1 MLMLKFKIFLFCS
14 YGFVINTYQKH
25 MTLKRVTC
33 PNMDKS
39 EIHAARAG
47 KCTSYVTSHPNKD
60 IFKQK
65 KQKTKKPT
73 SESALKRFNVTS
85 FCTYAIIDT
94 NFFVTQKFE
103 SKVLYCCTCFMTC
116 RRFSSGD
123 YALLLSLPIE
133 TGFFVEA
140 ANRE

>member
-1 MLMLKFKIFLFCS
+1 MLMPKFKILLLCS

-60 IFKQK
+60 IFKQEK
-65 KQKTKKPT
+65 KPKKPT
-73 SESALKRFNVTS
+73 SEPALKRFNVTS
-85 FCTYAIIDT
+85 FCTYAMIDT
-94 NFFVTQKFE
+94 IFFVKQ
-103 SKVLYCCTCFMTC
+103 S
-116 RRFSSGD
+116 
-123 YALLLSLPIE
+123 ALLLHLFHDLQTFLIGRLWAPA
-133 TGFFVEA
+133 FA
-140 ANRE
+140 AY

>member
-1 MLMLKFKIFLFCS
+1 MLMPKFKILLLCS

-60 IFKQK
+60 IFKQEK
-65 KQKTKKPT
+65 KTKKTHLRT
-73 SESALKRFNVTS
+73 SVKTLQRYELLYIRN
-85 FCTYAIIDT
+85 DRH
-94 NFFVTQKFE
+94 NFFCKA
-103 SKVLYCCTCFMTC
+103 KCFTTAPV
-116 RRFSSGD
+116 S
-123 YALLLSLPIE
+123 
-133 TGFFVEA
+133 
-140 ANRE
+140 